1 MDCLLG
7 VLSDWSRV
15 RPERKAL
22 KARKSVL
29 RRCAPQ
35 GMYVDVGIARN
46 FARSQPVV
54 PYQGKSDS
62 GLAFAELGDRQ
73 RRKLR
78 WEWYSIHLGQVI

>member
-1 MDCLLG
+1 
-7 VLSDWSRV
+7 
-15 RPERKAL
+15 
-22 KARKSVL
+22 
-29 RRCAPQ
+29 
-35 GMYVDVGIARN
+35 MYVDVGIARN